1 MKRAKKNTTWYNTR
15 NKELDGIFLESRR
28 TAARCGGPCPDPRM
42 ALRLVSVYPDLQATI
57 L

>member
-15 NKELDGIFLESRR
+15 NKELDGIFMESRR
-28 TAARCGGPCPDPRM
+28 TARCGGPCPDPR
-42 ALRLVSVYPDLQATI
+42 AGLRLVSVYPDFQTTI

>member
-15 NKELDGIFLESRR
+15 NKELNSIFLESRR
-28 TAARCGGPCPDPRM
+28 TAARYGGPYPDPRL
-42 ALRLVSVYPDLQATI
+42 ALRLGSVYPDFQTAI